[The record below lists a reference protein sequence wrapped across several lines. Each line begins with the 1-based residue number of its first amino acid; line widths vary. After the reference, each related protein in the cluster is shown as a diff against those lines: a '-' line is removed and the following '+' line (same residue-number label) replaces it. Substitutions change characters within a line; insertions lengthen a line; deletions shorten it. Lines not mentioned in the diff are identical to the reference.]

1 MGIGTK
7 FDFFRYLF
15 MHSYIRKF
23 LPALLLVFSFIVTK
37 AADTASQPV
46 RVAVLLPLNLDSAF
60 TGYEYKLS
68 NTKIPQYFLSGLEF
82 YNGVMLAIDSLQKEG
97 TNIEVWIYDTHK
109 ANQSLQQLTGEMQP
123 LNFSL
128 IIASISSSAEQR
140 VISAFS
146 AKNSIPVISATF
158 PNDVYLESNPF
169 FMMVNPTWKT
179 HITAIYNYLA
189 KTYRGR
195 KITLFTRKGSLEDR
209 VLEEFQ
215 KLNAKR
221 TINFSTVVL
230 SDNFSDNDVLSHL
243 DSTTQNVI
251 LCASLSER
259 FGQGLIKTLNS
270 NGETYSSLIVGMPT
284 WIGMSGIEGTN
295 SDKIQIVITTPY
307 NYVRSESH
315 LDSIAGKYKAL
326 YYSRPSDMVYKGYE
340 SMYHFTKLLLQYPDA
355 FINRSS
361 ETAYRVANDYDFKPI
376 RLSQTSFIPDY
387 LENKQL
393 YYVKIINGRITVE

>member
-1 MGIGTK
+1 
-7 FDFFRYLF
+7 

-23 LPALLLVFSFIVTK
+23 LSALLLIFSFIVAK
-37 AADTASQPV
+37 AADTARLPV

-109 ANQSLQQLTGEMQP
+109 ANQSLQQLTGIMQP

-128 IIASISSSAEQR
+128 IIASISNSAEQR
-140 VISAFS
+140 IISAFS

-169 FMMVNPTWKT
+169 FMMVNPTWQT

-189 KTYRGR
+189 KTYRGK
-195 KITLFTRKGSLEDR
+195 KIILFTRKSSLEDR
-209 VLEEFQ
+209 ILEEFQ

-221 TINFSTVVL
+221 TINFSTIVL
-230 SDNFSDNDVLSHL
+230 SDNFSDNDVLRHL
-243 DSTTQNVI
+243 DSTTQNII
-251 LCASLSER
+251 LCGSLSER
-259 FGQGLIKTLNS
+259 FGQGLINTLNS

-284 WIGMSGIEGTN
+284 WIGMSGIEGTS
-295 SDKIQIVITTPY
+295 SDKIQIIITTPY

-315 LDSIAGKYKAL
+315 LDSISSKYKTL

-340 SMYHFTKLLLQYPDA
+340 TMYHFSKLLLEYPDA

-361 ETAYRVANDYDFKPI
+361 GAEYRVANDYDFKPI

-387 LENKQL
+387 LENKKL